1 MRAMRYEQ
9 VISDASHR
17 LKQSDVELSLL
28 EKGDYLTE
36 QMIENRR
43 KSGILKNTAFS
54 SSNKPFHTEYSERG
68 SGVNSS
74 TKSFAAAQISQNVI
88 DGRNTHLGFVM
99 QQKQPDELKNYFNE
113 GADRDRAPSAEY
125 AT

>member
-1 MRAMRYEQ
+1 MRYEQ

-88 DGRNTHLGFVM
+88 DGRNTHLGFVI
-99 QQKQPDELKNYFNE
+99 QQKQPD
-113 GADRDRAPSAEY
+113 
-125 AT
+125 